1 MDFSKFWDLLVLRS
15 IIKPVNSESTRLKP
29 VQNWNPVIVKDS
41 DQSIGMG
48 AFSTVYRGKWANL
61 PDDLL
66 ESAPKQAVVIKV
78 LRSYGS
84 DPERKQSFFRVSPAT
99 KEKAAVYLV
108 FNCSTG

>member
-1 MDFSKFWDLLVLRS
+1 MDFSQFWDLLVLRS

-41 DQSIGMG
+41 DQNIGMG
-48 AFSTVYRGKWANL
+48 AFSTVYLGKWANL

-66 ESAPKQAVVIKV
+66 ESAPKQLVVIKV

-84 DPERKQSFFRVSPAT
+84 DLEKKKSFFRVSPT
-99 KEKAAVYLV
+99 LRENAAIY
-108 FNCSTG
+108 